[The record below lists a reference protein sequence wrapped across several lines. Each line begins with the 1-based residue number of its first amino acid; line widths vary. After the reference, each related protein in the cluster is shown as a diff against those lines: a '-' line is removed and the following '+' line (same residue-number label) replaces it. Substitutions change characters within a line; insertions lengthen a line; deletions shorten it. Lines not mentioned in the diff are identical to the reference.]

1 MRLFKLNHDN
11 TLSQINEAKF
21 GKEKILQA
29 ITEKNLNLIF
39 GLELICSE
47 FPVGDYRLDTL
58 AFDPETKSF
67 VIIEY
72 KRSENRSVI
81 DQGYAYLG
89 KMLDR
94 KADFVLQY
102 NNLKHK
108 SYQIKD
114 IDWAQ
119 SRILFVSTSFNTYQV
134 GSLIFN
140 DLPIS
145 LWEVKSYKDGH
156 ISFRRIDHSSSGASI
171 KKLAP
176 TDSIITNVVKE
187 VVVYTEQ
194 DHLQKANEDIQEL
207 YETLKDAIQQ
217 RWNLNID
224 PKKLYIAFKKSTN
237 VVDIEIQKAQLKL
250 TLNVPKG
257 KLIDNLNIAQ
267 DVSGKGKWGNGDY
280 QIIIKDDTNLSHVL
294 SLIEQSVQLHQL

>member
-1 MRLFKLNHDN
+1 MRLFKLNQDN
-11 TLSQINEAKF
+11 TLAQVNDAKF
-21 GKEKILQA
+21 GKEKTLQA
-29 ITEKNLNLIF
+29 ITEKNLSMIF
-39 GLELICSE
+39 GLELVCSE
-47 FPVGDYRLDTL
+47 FSVGDYRLDTL
-58 AFDPETKSF
+58 AFDPETRSF

-81 DQGYAYLG
+81 DQGYTYLG

-119 SRILFVSTSFNTYQV
+119 SRILFVSTSFNNYQV

-156 ISFRRIDHSSSGASI
+156 ISYRRIDHSSSGASI

-176 TDSIITNVVKE
+176 TDSIITKVVKE

-194 DHLQKANEDIQEL
+194 DHLQKANEEIQEL
-207 YETLKDAIQQ
+207 YEILRDAIQQ
-217 RWNLNID
+217 RWSLNIE
-224 PKKLYIAFKKSTN
+224 PKKLYIAFKKNTN
-237 VVDIEIQKAQLKL
+237 VVDIEIQKAQIKL

-257 KLIDNLNIAQ
+257 KLIDNLGTAF
-267 DVSGKGKWGNGDY
+267 DVSDKGKWGNGDY
-280 QIIIKDDTNLSHVL
+280 QVVMRDDSNLSYII
-294 SLIEQSVQLHQL
+294 SLIEQSVKTH

>member
-1 MRLFKLNHDN
+1 MRLFKLNQDN
-11 TLSQINEAKF
+11 TLAQINEAKF
-21 GKEKILQA
+21 GKEKILQT
-29 ITEKNLNLIF
+29 ITEKNLSLIF
-39 GLELICSE
+39 GLEFVCTE

-58 AFDPETKSF
+58 AFDPETQSF

-81 DQGYAYLG
+81 DQGYTYLG

-119 SRILFVSTSFNTYQV
+119 SRILFVSTSFNNYQV

-156 ISFRRIDHSSSGASI
+156 ISYRRIDHSSSGASI

-176 TDSIITNVVKE
+176 TDSIITKVVKE
-187 VVVYTEQ
+187 VVVYSEQ
-194 DHLQKANEDIQEL
+194 DHLQKANEDIKEL
-207 YETLKDAIQQ
+207 YEVLRDTIQQ
-217 RWNLNID
+217 RWNLNIE

-250 TLNVPKG
+250 SINVPKG
-257 KLIDNLNIAQ
+257 KLIDNLGIAQ
-267 DVSGKGKWGNGDY
+267 DVFGKGKWGNGDY
-280 QIIIKDDTNLSHVL
+280 QVIMRDDSNLSNII
-294 SLIEQSVQLHQL
+294 SLIEQSVNAH